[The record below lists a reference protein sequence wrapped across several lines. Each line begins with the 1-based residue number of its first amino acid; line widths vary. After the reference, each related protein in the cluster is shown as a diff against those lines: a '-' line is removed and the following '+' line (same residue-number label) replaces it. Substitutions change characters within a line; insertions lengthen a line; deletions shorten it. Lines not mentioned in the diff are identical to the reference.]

1 LGSWWEIG
9 PTARALGRPGAQ
21 KDKLE
26 AEDFNYMNHWFGR
39 VLRNRK
45 YFFFIVFVTLVI
57 SLSLFAA
64 AQQGAESAKLV
75 PAKDTAA
82 TVAPVAE
89 SKPEPDVKAASE
101 LKPEYVV
108 GEGDALHIDVWQ
120 EPEVS
125 QNVVVRPDGKVSLP
139 LVNEVKVSGMT
150 PLQIQAVVAEKL
162 KTFVNQPKVTV
173 TVIEVHSRKAFITG
187 EVAHPGEYPLNTQ
200 VTVLQLIAQS
210 GGFTPF
216 AKTENIMILRV
227 SDGKEQR
234 LKFKYKE
241 VLRGKNTDQN
251 IALEPGDTV
260 VVP

>member
-1 LGSWWEIG
+1 
-9 PTARALGRPGAQ
+9 
-21 KDKLE
+21 
-26 AEDFNYMNHWFGR
+26 MNHWYGPT
-39 VLRNRK
+39 LRNRQ
-45 YFFFIVFVTLVI
+45 YLFSSVLYTIA
-57 SLSLFAA
+57 LSLGVSLG
-64 AQQGAESAKLV
+64 AQQVGEKAKLV
-75 PAKDTAA
+75 PAKEIKETVPA
-82 TVAPVAE
+82 TPE
-89 SKPEPDVKAASE
+89 SKPETEVKAAPE
-101 LKPEYVV
+101 VKPEYVV

-150 PLQIQAVVAEKL
+150 PLEIQGVVAEKL

-173 TVIEVHSRKAFITG
+173 TVTEVHSRKAFITG
-187 EVAHPGEYPLNTQ
+187 EVAHPGEYSLNTQ

-241 VLRGKNTDQN
+241 VLHGKNTDQN

>member
-1 LGSWWEIG
+1 
-9 PTARALGRPGAQ
+9 
-21 KDKLE
+21 
-26 AEDFNYMNHWFGR
+26 MNHWFER
-39 VLRNRK
+39 TIRNCQHSLLSALL
-45 YFFFIVFVTLVI
+45 VTMA
-57 SLSLFAA
+57 LSLGISAG
-64 AQQGAESAKLV
+64 AQQVAEKAKLV
-75 PAKDTAA
+75 AAKDNKEAVEA
-82 TVAPVAE
+82 TPE
-89 SKPEPDVKAASE
+89 SKPEPE

-150 PLQIQAVVAEKL
+150 PLQIQGLVAEKL
-162 KTFVNQPKVTV
+162 KNFVNQPKVTV
-173 TVIEVHSRKAFITG
+173 TVTEVHSRKAFITG
-187 EVAHPGEYPLNTQ
+187 EVAHPGEYSLNTQ
-200 VTVLQLIAQS
+200 VTVLQLIAQA

-241 VLRGKNTDQN
+241 VLHGKNTEQN